1 MPARLQP
8 ALGHGHIA
16 RLTIVQRTPVEVGSS
31 PLQRL
36 GNRFSRNANKMGSHR
51 LVFAMLGNSSGARL
65 PGEVRADEMIAAP

>member
-16 RLTIVQRTPVEVGSS
+16 WLTIVQFTPVEIGSC

-36 GNRFSRNANKMGSHR
+36 GNRFSQNAKKMRSHR
-51 LVFAMLGNSSGARL
+51 LVFVVLSNSSESRL
-65 PGEVRADEMIAAP
+65 PGEVRVDEMSTAP